1 MKNIICFILTVVF
14 ALSLFGT
21 VGYAITDI
29 RAIGWK
35 KTTLTVTFI
44 GLPDGTAFGDYT
56 DANGQKHEN
65 EPALSWPHSKCRNVE
80 QYYGQE
86 ITVLCGTEQGDVVGL
101 ESLIRGNLIFFCTTV
116 LSAILLY
123 FGFLRK
129 KQQNE
134 NTSE

>member
-35 KTTLTVTFI
+35 KTALTVTFI
-44 GLPDGTAFGDYT
+44 GLPDGSAFGDYT
-56 DANGQKHEN
+56 DANGRKHEN
-65 EPALSWPHSKCRNVE
+65 EPALSWPRSKCRNVE

-86 ITVLCGTEQGDVVGL
+86 ITVLCGTEKGDVV
-101 ESLIRGNLIFFCTTV
+101 EYDSLIRGNLIFFGTTI
-116 LSAILLY
+116 LSAMLLY
-123 FGFLRK
+123 FGFFRK
-129 KQQNE
+129 KRQNAD
-134 NTSE
+134 TSE